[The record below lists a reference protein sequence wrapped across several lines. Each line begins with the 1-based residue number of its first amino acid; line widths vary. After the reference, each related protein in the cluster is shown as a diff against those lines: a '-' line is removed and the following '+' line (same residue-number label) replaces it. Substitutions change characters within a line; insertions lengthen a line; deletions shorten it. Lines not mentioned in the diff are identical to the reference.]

1 MNNSDQEKRDQRT
14 SSSMEHSTAMT
25 IEFLRARL
33 LSERSVSRTA
43 RQRADEL
50 AERVAEL
57 EEQLRIVSLQRMKAE
72 KATEDVLAILESNG
86 ISDDS
91 EMSGSSSDQD
101 TPCESEVGKKT
112 SKQEENS
119 VNLKVTKYKLEE
131 HSGSDHD
138 FSSSQ
143 GRNLS
148 WKGRKHSPC
157 SLEKCKDPYL
167 RRRRSFVST
176 ISSPKHHQG
185 KSCRQTRNKES
196 RLTTEAFRTSPD
208 KVDSPE
214 NGVATTPEV
223 FPNCSEP
230 ELGGIENGEK
240 KALHPISDGLQ
251 NGQHAVSN
259 ELEDN
264 VYGSDRDMEK
274 ALEDQARLIDRY
286 EAMEKAQREWEDKFR
301 ENNGSTPD
309 SYYPGN
315 LSDVTEEGCEIKA
328 RVQHH
333 TGTVA
338 AQSNRAKSEVKKASN
353 IQPNGI
359 LPPSH
364 VNIGQLQEWK
374 SSTTPTSESR
384 AQDFAFH
391 AEKEKQNEE
400 SLGNNYHPSPHSSH
414 HHPLSQ
420 SSHDS
425 PGSQSA
431 TSFPSNTDSGFSKGQ
446 VSGRQNEQLYALV
459 PHRASNELGG
469 VLDALKLARQSL
481 QQKISTLPLI
491 EGGSIRNSVGP
502 SLPPPKPGDKV
513 DIPLGNAGLFRLPS
527 DFLVEGS
534 PRTNLLS
541 SNARLSLG
549 NYCPDG
555 GVPAAASNR
564 FVSRSYSATGSR
576 FPTED
581 QFLASQDVEG
591 GSRISSQRPFSYP
604 YLDTVSP
611 PSARYSYPTN
621 PSYPDQMPR
630 LPSREPPSF
639 LPSRTV
645 GVPPADHFSFSDY
658 HIRPNMYR

>member
-1 MNNSDQEKRDQRT
+1 MNSSDQEKRDQRT

-157 SLEKCKDPYL
+157 SLEKCKDPSL

-223 FPNCSEP
+223 FPNCLEP

-301 ENNGSTPD
+301 ENNGSTP
-309 SYYPGN
+309 
-315 LSDVTEEGCEIKA
+315 
-328 RVQHH
+328 
-333 TGTVA
+333 
-338 AQSNRAKSEVKKASN
+338 
-353 IQPNGI
+353 
-359 LPPSH
+359 
-364 VNIGQLQEWK
+364 LQEWK

-414 HHPLSQ
+414 HHPRSQ

-425 PGSQSA
+425 PRSQSA

-481 QQKISTLPLI
+481 QQKISTLPLT

-513 DIPLGNAGLFRLPS
+513 DIPFGNAGLFRLPS

-549 NYCPDG
+549 NYCPDGGVPAAASNRFPDG

-639 LPSRTV
+639 LPGRTV

>member
-1 MNNSDQEKRDQRT
+1 
-14 SSSMEHSTAMT
+14 
-25 IEFLRARL
+25 
-33 LSERSVSRTA
+33 
-43 RQRADEL
+43 
-50 AERVAEL
+50 
-57 EEQLRIVSLQRMKAE
+57 MKAE

-157 SLEKCKDPYL
+157 SLEKCKDPSL
-167 RRRRSFVST
+167 RRRRSFLST

-196 RLTTEAFRTSPD
+196 RLTTEAFRTSPN

-223 FPNCSEP
+223 FPNCSES
-230 ELGGIENGEK
+230 EFGGIENGEK

-315 LSDVTEEGCEIKA
+315 HSDVTEEGCEIKA

-359 LPPSH
+359 LAPSH
-364 VNIGQLQEWK
+364 VNIGELQEWK

-481 QQKISTLPLI
+481 QQKISTLPLT

-534 PRTNLLS
+534 PGTNLLS

-555 GVPAAASNR
+555 GVPAAASNRFPDGGVPASASNR

-639 LPSRTV
+639 LPGMTA

>member
-1 MNNSDQEKRDQRT
+1 MG
-14 SSSMEHSTAMT
+14 
-25 IEFLRARL
+25 L
-33 LSERSVSRTA
+33 LQHQKFFQIA
-43 RQRADEL
+43 
-50 AERVAEL
+50 
-57 EEQLRIVSLQRMKAE
+57 
-72 KATEDVLAILESNG
+72 
-86 ISDDS
+86 
-91 EMSGSSSDQD
+91 
-101 TPCESEVGKKT
+101 
-112 SKQEENS
+112 
-119 VNLKVTKYKLEE
+119 
-131 HSGSDHD
+131 
-138 FSSSQ
+138 
-143 GRNLS
+143 RNLS
-148 WKGRKHSPC
+148 LEELKMGKRKPYTQYQTA
-157 SLEKCKDPYL
+157 CK
-167 RRRRSFVST
+167 
-176 ISSPKHHQG
+176 
-185 KSCRQTRNKES
+185 
-196 RLTTEAFRTSPD
+196 
-208 KVDSPE
+208 
-214 NGVATTPEV
+214 
-223 FPNCSEP
+223 
-230 ELGGIENGEK
+230 
-240 KALHPISDGLQ
+240 

-315 LSDVTEEGCEIKA
+315 HSDVTEEGCEIKA

-364 VNIGQLQEWK
+364 VNIGAV
-374 SSTTPTSESR
+374 TGM
-384 AQDFAFH
+384 
-391 AEKEKQNEE
+391 EE
-400 SLGNNYHPSPHSSH
+400 HSH

-425 PGSQSA
+425 SGSQSA
-431 TSFPSNTDSGFSKGQ
+431 TTFQSNTDSGFSKGQ

-527 DFLVEGS
+527 DYLVEAS

-549 NYCPDG
+549 NYFPDGGVPAAASNRFPDG

-639 LPSRTV
+639 LPGRTV

>member
-1 MNNSDQEKRDQRT
+1 MNSSDHEKRDQRT

-157 SLEKCKDPYL
+157 SLEKCKDPSL
-167 RRRRSFVST
+167 RRRRSFLST

-196 RLTTEAFRTSPD
+196 SPNE
-208 KVDSPE
+208 VDSPE

-223 FPNCSEP
+223 FPNCSES
-230 ELGGIENGEK
+230 EFGGIENGEK
-240 KALHPISDGLQ
+240 K
-251 NGQHAVSN
+251 HAVSN

-301 ENNGSTPD
+301 ENNGSTP
-309 SYYPGN
+309 
-315 LSDVTEEGCEIKA
+315 EGCEIKA

-364 VNIGQLQEWK
+364 VNIGELQEWK
-374 SSTTPTSESR
+374 SSTTPTLNPELKILHSI
-384 AQDFAFH
+384 
-391 AEKEKQNEE
+391 
-400 SLGNNYHPSPHSSH
+400 LGNNYHPSPHSSH

-425 PGSQSA
+425 SGSQSA
-431 TSFPSNTDSGFSKGQ
+431 TTFQSNTDSGFSKGQ

-527 DFLVEGS
+527 DYLVEAS

-549 NYCPDG
+549 NYFPDGGVPAAASNRFPDG

-639 LPSRTV
+639 LPGRTV